1 MTIALFGNCTF
12 AYEMQIMLKWCSL
25 GSLLFFSLTIT
36 YAQKSDTLSGSGN
49 EIVVTATKT
58 ERRLSNVAVPVSI
71 IAQKKIQ
78 QAGSLRLNDI
88 LQEQTGIYL
97 TSGFGTGIQ
106 MQGLN
111 PDYTLILIDGEPL
124 VGRTAGVLDLNRIT
138 VGNIKQI
145 EIVKGPSSSL
155 YGSEA
160 MAGVVNII
168 TDKPNKTSIKASVRY
183 GSYNTSDINLSG
195 GFRKNKLAYQ
205 GFLNAYAT
213 DGFSIR
219 PNSVERSIAPIKRFT
234 MQHNLNYY
242 FSTKTNASFSF
253 RMNEEKIINIISVT
267 NNGIVTTSNGVEKN
281 KDYNA
286 TFQLAHRFNSQLK
299 NTSRIYGTKYES
311 SQELLTSN
319 GTPYTDYFK
328 QQFGRIE
335 NQTDFSINDLL
346 ELNAGIG
353 YTIETANSS
362 RYDKTE
368 NTKKNQIGYAF
379 LQSEWRPLPK
389 LTLIAG
395 ARFDNNELYAAAF
408 SPKLA
413 LQYKGSKTFN
423 LKASI
428 GRGFKAPDFRQLYLN
443 FTNAAAGGYSVFGT
457 IEAQKNIT
465 QLNSIGQIAS
475 LENDYYRLGELQ
487 PEFSTGI
494 NIGGSFKPNNKID
507 FTFNVFRN
515 NIENL
520 IDSRLVAYRTG
531 GSQIFSYLNVKN
543 AHTQGIETDMHY
555 KLSNS
560 FNMNAGYQFLL
571 TGDKDEINNIEDG
584 KVFTRD
590 ANGFSRL
597 MQKSE
602 YVGLPNRSKHM
613 ANFKLQYEK
622 NNAFANIRLIYRSK
636 WVVTDTDGNGL
647 FNTNDTF
654 ANGFVQ
660 VNTAIGKTI
669 AHQLNL
675 QIGVNNVLDYADV
688 SNLPNMPGRN
698 FYTTI
703 TYQFIQKTK
712 K

>member
-1 MTIALFGNCTF
+1 
-12 AYEMQIMLKWCSL
+12 MLKWCIL
-25 GSLLFFSLTIT
+25 GSILFFSVINS
-36 YAQKSDTLSGSGN
+36 YAQKSDTLSGFGN
-49 EIVVTATKT
+49 EVVVTATKT

-71 IAQKKIQ
+71 ISQKKIQ

-97 TSGFGTGIQ
+97 TSGFGTGVQ
-106 MQGLN
+106 MQGLS

-160 MAGVVNII
+160 MAGVINII
-168 TDKPNKTSIKASVRY
+168 TDKPNKTTLKASARY
-183 GSYNTSDINLSG
+183 GSYNTSDLNLSG
-195 GFRKNKLAYQ
+195 SFRKNKLAYQ
-205 GFLNAYAT
+205 GFVNGYAT

-242 FSTKTNASFSF
+242 FSPKTNASFNF
-253 RMNEEKIINIISVT
+253 RTNDEKIINIISVT
-267 NNGIVTTSNGVEKN
+267 NNGLVTTSNGVEKN
-281 KDYNA
+281 KDYNT
-286 TFQLAHRFNSQLK
+286 TFQLAHRFNSHLK
-299 NTSRIYGTKYES
+299 NTSRIYGTQYES
-311 SQELLTSN
+311 TQNLLTSN
-319 GTPYTDYFK
+319 GVPYTDYFK

-335 NQTDFSINDLL
+335 NQTDYTINDVI
-346 ELNAGIG
+346 ELNAGVG

-368 NTKKNQIGYAF
+368 STKKNQIGYAF
-379 LQSEWRPLPK
+379 LQSEWRPLPQ

-413 LQYKGSKTFN
+413 MQYKVSKSFH

-457 IEAQKNIT
+457 VEAQKIIT

-475 LENDYYRLGELQ
+475 LENDFYKLGELK

-494 NIGGSFKPNNKID
+494 NIGGSFKPNNELD
-507 FTFNVFRN
+507 LTFNFFRN

-531 GSQIFSYLNVKN
+531 GSQIFSYLNLKN
-543 AHTQGIETDMHY
+543 AFTQGIETDIHY
-555 KLSNS
+555 KVFNS
-560 FNMNAGYQFLL
+560 FNVNAGYQFLL
-571 TGDKDEINNIEDG
+571 TGDKDEIKRIEDG
-584 KVFTRD
+584 KVYTRD

-597 MQKSE
+597 MQRNE

-613 ANFKLQYEK
+613 ANLKLQYEK
-622 NNAFANIRLIYRSK
+622 NSAFANIRLIYRSK

-647 FNTNDTF
+647 FNSNDAF
-654 ANGFVQ
+654 AKGFVQ
-660 VNTAIGKTI
+660 INTAVGKTF
-669 AHQLNL
+669 AKTLSL
-675 QIGVNNVLDYADV
+675 QIGVNNLLDYSDV

-703 TYQFIQKTK
+703 AYQFTQKNK